1 MTILMIAP
9 TPFFSDRGCHVRI
22 EEEARLLQ
30 GLGHRVEILTYGL
43 GRDRPGLSIH
53 RITRLPGYRKKAP
66 GASIY
71 KFPQDILL
79 RWLTDRM
86 TKSRRP
92 DLIWAHLH
100 EGAYI
105 AEPVARAYQIPLW
118 MDRQGSLVEELAS
131 HGTLKKESR
140 VGQWMFDKEL
150 DLEDRVDCV
159 LVNTDGAHKQLTER
173 PGIHVRK
180 LPDTVDTDRFR
191 PSSFP
196 EDLARKLGLSSDIPI
211 VLYLGLIAP
220 HQGTDLLIDAFSLL
234 RKKGKKAYLLLMGYP
249 NLEAAKRLIR
259 EKGLEELATVVGPI
273 PYEEAHRYLA
283 LGTVAV
289 SPKTSLTEGNGKLLN
304 YMAMGL
310 PTVAFNT
317 PTNYE
322 LLGDAGRLTTPG
334 NIEELAQGIAEL
346 VDDGNMREDASQ
358 AGRKR
363 AVEHFGLPVIRDQI
377 SQLLGALI

>member
-22 EEEARLLQ
+22 EEEARMLQ

-43 GRDRPGLSIH
+43 GRDRPGLTIH
-53 RITRLPGYRKKAP
+53 RIARLPGYRKKAP

-71 KFPQDILL
+71 KFPQDLLL

-86 TKSRRP
+86 VKNRRP

-105 AEPVARAYQIPLW
+105 AEPVAKAYQIPLW

-131 HGTLKKESR
+131 HGTLKKESQISR
-140 VGQWMFDKEL
+140 WIYGKEQS
-150 DLEDRVDCV
+150 LEEKVDRV
-159 LVNTDGAHKQLTER
+159 LVNTDAAFRQLQSRIGET
-173 PGIHVRK
+173 VQK
-180 LPDTVDTDRFR
+180 LPDTVDIDRFR
-191 PSSFP
+191 PSP
-196 EDLARKLGLSSDIPI
+196 YPGDLARELGLSQEIPVI
-211 VLYLGLIAP
+211 VYLGLIAP
-220 HQGTDLLIDAFSLL
+220 HQGTDLLIDAFSEL
-234 RKKGKKAYLLLMGYP
+234 RTTGTAAHLLLMGYP
-249 NLEAAKRLIR
+249 DLGESKQKIR
-259 EKGLEELATVVGPI
+259 EKGLEKHATVIGPI
-273 PYEEAHRYLA
+273 PYEQAHRYLA

-317 PTNYE
+317 PINHE
-322 LLGDAGRLTTPG
+322 LLGDTGRLTTPE
-334 NIEELAQGIAEL
+334 NVSEFAQGIAEFL
-346 VDDGNMREDASQ
+346 DHAELRKQASE
-358 AGRKR
+358 AARSR
-363 AVEHFGLPVIRDQI
+363 AVEHFSLPVIQERI
-377 SQLLGALI
+377 VQLLETIV

>member
-30 GLGHRVEILTYGL
+30 NLGHRVDICTYGL

-53 RITRLPGYRKKAP
+53 RIARLPGYGKQAP
-66 GASIY
+66 GASVY
-71 KFPQDILL
+71 KFPHDLLL

-86 TKSRRP
+86 VKSHHP
-92 DLIWAHLH
+92 NLIWAHLH

-105 AEPVARAYQIPLW
+105 AEPVSRAFRIPLW

-131 HGTLKKESR
+131 HGTLKKQSKI
-140 VGQWMFDKEL
+140 GKWLFDKEL
-150 DLEDRVDCV
+150 NLEQHVDRI
-159 LVNTDGAHKQLTER
+159 LVNTGSAETQLKQRLGNR
-173 PGIHVRK
+173 VHK
-180 LPDTVDTDRFR
+180 LPDTVDTKRFQ
-191 PSSFP
+191 PMP
-196 EDLARKLGLSSDIPI
+196 TPHDLAQKLNLPKDVPI
-211 VLYLGLIAP
+211 ITYLGLIAP
-220 HQGTDLLIDAFSLL
+220 HQGTDLLIDAFALL
-234 RKKGKKAYLLLMGYP
+234 RDNGIPAHLLMMGYP
-249 NLEAAKRLIR
+249 DITQAKQRARLHRI
-259 EKGLEELATVVGPI
+259 ENNTTIIGPI
-273 PYEEAHRYLA
+273 PYQDAHRYLA

-317 PTNYE
+317 PINEE
-322 LLGDAGRLTTPG
+322 LLGNTGLLTPPG
-334 NIEELAQGIAEL
+334 NVPKLAEAISQFLESHTKRQEA
-346 VDDGNMREDASQ
+346 AQ

-363 AVEHFGLPVIRDQI
+363 ALEHFSLPVIQEHI
-377 SQLLGALI
+377 AKLLNTLN

>member
-30 GLGHRVEILTYGL
+30 GLGHRVDILTYGL

-53 RITRLPGYRKKAP
+53 RITRLPGYQKKAP

-71 KFPQDILL
+71 KFPQDLLL

-100 EGAYI
+100 EGVYI

-140 VGQWMFDKEL
+140 IGQWMFDKEL
-150 DLEDRVDCV
+150 NLEDRVDCV
-159 LVNTDGAHKQLTER
+159 LVNTDGAYKQLAER
-173 PGIHVRK
+173 LGGRVRK

-191 PSSFP
+191 PISFP
-196 EDLARKLGLSSDIPI
+196 DDLARKIGLSRDIPI
-211 VLYLGLIAP
+211 VAYLGLIAP
-220 HQGTDLLIDAFSLL
+220 HQGTDMLIDAFSLL
-234 RKKGKKAYLLLMGYP
+234 RQEGKKANLLLMGYP
-249 NLEAAKRLIR
+249 NLETAKQRIR
-259 EKGLEELATVVGPI
+259 EKGLAEWATVVGPI

-317 PTNYE
+317 PINYE
-322 LLGDAGRLTTPG
+322 LLGEAGRLTTPG
-334 NIEELAQGIAEL
+334 NIGDLAQGIAEML
-346 VDDGNMREDASQ
+346 DGTDMRMEASQ

-363 AVEHFGLPVIRDQI
+363 AIEHFGLPVIRERI
-377 SQLLGALI
+377 SQLLEKAT